1 LLKKNSEVLL
11 GQNKGL
17 LAKVKGF
24 KAEGLGFV
32 EERRGFDLTQLAMKA
47 ENDGLRAKLRIE
59 EEARLNEVED
69 QLKKALKCKNEDDI
83 RQAKVRQNV
92 IATDFE
98 NKMANLN
105 KMQEKCRLQN
115 EEEEEKREQEQDEK
129 MTLLLVNQLRGEI
142 SSLSAEN
149 LELEGGVSDLA
160 AEVKKLRALLA
171 ERPVIAEP
179 VNPVENFEVIAL
191 EDERVGALQL
201 ENENLKRTSDR
212 FEGTLKEF
220 LMGSQRFFKEKRWGG
235 QGLAEGEFVA
245 SDEGSFFKVEKES
258 MRQHLTQYEE
268 LRSYSR

>member
-1 LLKKNSEVLL
+1 MLKKNCEDLL
-11 GQNKGL
+11 GQNVGMLATVKGL
-17 LAKVKGF
+17 
-24 KAEGLGFV
+24 KAEGQALV
-32 EERRGFDLTQLAMKA
+32 EKNRGLELIQREMKA
-47 ENDGLRAKLRIE
+47 ENDGLKAKLRFE
-59 EEARLNEVED
+59 EEARLGEVEN
-69 QLKKALKCKNEDDI
+69 QLKKALKSKNDDDI

-98 NKMANLN
+98 NKMANLE
-105 KMQEKCRLQN
+105 KMQENLRLQN
-115 EEEEEKREQEQDEK
+115 EEEEEKRKQERDEK
-129 MTLLLVNQLRGEI
+129 MALLLVNQLRGEI

-191 EDERVGALQL
+191 EDERVGALQS
-201 ENENLKRTSDR
+201 ENEILKRTSDR

-220 LMGSQRFFKEKRWGG
+220 LMGSQRFFKKKRWGG

-258 MRQHLTQYEE
+258 MRQHLTQNEE